1 MVTVH
6 QSCMRLFLRAHNVT
20 SSRRGCWLRRCV
32 ATMTSAVDELSK
44 RCYWGKQLVAVG
56 CGLSCGVTAVTG
68 APAFML
74 FGSLTVLLLAAV
86 MRSPDVASLP
96 QERRWE
102 VAQEGLMPAFGS
114 FLLTWTLS
122 FSTVSQ

>member
-1 MVTVH
+1 
-6 QSCMRLFLRAHNVT
+6 
-20 SSRRGCWLRRCV
+20 
-32 ATMTSAVDELSK
+32 MTSAVDELST

-74 FGSLTVLLLAAV
+74 FGSLIVLLLAAV
-86 MRSPDVASLP
+86 MRSPDIVSLP
-96 QERRWE
+96 QERRWAG
-102 VAQEGLMPAFGS
+102 AQEALTPAFGS

-122 FSTVSQ
+122 FSTVTQ